1 MKKMYVKPSIE
12 VVEFY
17 SDVVMQSASDQS
29 FEIGGGDNGSGEA
42 ESNDRRGGWGNLW
55 N

>member
-29 FEIGGGDNGSGEA
+29 FEIGGEDNGSGEA